1 MFKNTHALFHRL
13 SLICLQSIVIT
24 FSCMNAFAAPAKT
37 VQQQEIVLS
46 GRVLDSNNAP
56 LLGATVIVSDLQL
69 GVSTDFDGVYNL
81 KVSRL
86 PITLEVSYMGY
97 ETQKIEVVNSDFL
110 DIILLE
116 DSNTLSEVV
125 ITALGMEREEKK
137 LGYSQQTISSES
149 LTDARPNNWSDALR
163 GKVPGLS
170 ITGLGGPISS
180 QQIKLRGD
188 NSLDPSNN
196 SALIVIDGVP
206 IQNEF
211 SGSGASNAY
220 MGGSA
225 NNDTPVDFGNAI
237 SDLNPEDI
245 ESITVLKGA
254 GASALYG
261 YQAANGAIIV
271 TTKSGKKNE
280 GLGISISS
288 STKLDVIT
296 NWPDWQYE
304 YGQGSGKG
312 SYLKPAFDEDG
323 NPVPYNERLY
333 YTYGASEDGN
343 STAGSSSAFG
353 PKFDGQYYYQYDPE
367 LEGQSAERKLWRPYK
382 DNRKD
387 FWRTGITHIQNI
399 SIQGGD
405 SKGSMRGSITNT
417 KNNWIMPNTGF
428 DQVSVSVNGNYQ
440 IHDKI
445 KISSVINYRN
455 KSSDNL
461 PGQGYNNHSIGYFMI
476 FQNPNVDLD
485 WYRPIWK
492 KGQENLSMI
501 SPYSSFIDNPFA
513 LAHEVTNSLG
523 QDAVTGNFKVD
534 IDLHENLK
542 LMLRSAVNMYSR
554 STEQRRPYDLNR
566 FAKGHYRITGISKRE
581 TNLDFLLSYQNDI
594 SNDLELGVNFGGNML
609 DYQYLRQDSWADGLE
624 IPGTYNLVNASQSFT
639 SKFDGYNKVNSLYG
653 MVTMGWKNYLYLDLT
668 ARNDW
673 NSMLPKENMSHFFPS
688 ASLGLILN
696 DIFLLPETIS
706 FAKLRS
712 SVASVGGAGGFGNR
726 YKTNKYYVRSDFGG
740 SAQAPTALYNT
751 DLKPEVTLST
761 EFGVDLRMFRSR
773 LRFDAAVY
781 QTNTKNQI
789 LSVPLPQTSG
799 YSSRLTNAGEVRTQ
813 GIELLLDIK
822 PIQNESFEW
831 QTMLNWSKNVS
842 KVISLHENSSEGRLE
857 LMSSSGARL
866 MAVEGGST
874 GALYGRAFN
883 RNEDGAIIYDRNG
896 YPTLT
901 EDVVYIGDTQPKW
914 MAGIVNNFKYKNF
927 KLGVVIDAKYGGTVY
942 SHSHH
947 KLTEQ
952 GKLKHTL
959 KGREEGF
966 LVGEGVVLNDDGTY
980 SPNTKEIGIADYYS
994 RHYQLNNTEAN
1005 SFDASFLKLRE
1016 VSLEYSFPKSTI
1028 EDWGISRLSLSI
1040 YGRNLA
1046 TVSSFPMYDP
1056 EVAGLASG
1064 TNMHPGVEIGQLPVP
1079 SEFGINVKL
1088 GL

>member
-1 MFKNTHALFHRL
+1 MIKSKINLFHRIP
-13 SLICLQSIVIT
+13 LIYFQYIVFGLFLFNV
-24 FSCMNAFAAPAKT
+24 FSTTAKT
-37 VQQQEIVLS
+37 IQQQKINIS
-46 GRVLDSNNAP
+46 GKVVDNNKAP
-56 LLGATVIVSDLQL
+56 LLGVTIIISELQQ
-69 GVSTDFDGVYNL
+69 GTSTDFDGDFNIRVKNL
-81 KVSRL
+81 PV
-86 PITLEVSYMGY
+86 TLEVSYIGF
-97 ETQKIEVVNSDFL
+97 ETQRIEVTDTTPI
-110 DIILLE
+110 DISLIQ
-116 DSNTLSEVV
+116 DKNALSEVV
-125 ITALGMEREEKK
+125 ITALGMKREEKK
-137 LGYSQQTISSES
+137 LGYSQQSISSES

-170 ITGLGGPISS
+170 ITGIGGPISS

-196 SALIVIDGVP
+196 SALIIIDGVP

-245 ESITVLKGA
+245 ESISILKGP

-280 GLGISISS
+280 GLGVSISS

-312 SYLKPAFDEDG
+312 SYLKPAFDEEG
-323 NPVPYNERLY
+323 NAVPYNERLY
-333 YTYGASEDGN
+333 YSYHASEDGN

-353 PKFDGQYYYQYDPE
+353 PKFDGQFYYQYDPE
-367 LEGQSAERKLWRPYK
+367 LEGQSAERRLWKPYK
-382 DNRKD
+382 NNRKD
-387 FWRTGITHIQNI
+387 FWKTGITHIQNI

-405 SKGSMRGSITNT
+405 SKGAMRGSITNT

-440 IHDKI
+440 VHDKI

-492 KGQENLSMI
+492 KGQEDISMI
-501 SPYSSFIDNPFA
+501 SPYSSYIDNPFA
-513 LAHEVTNSLG
+513 LVHEVTNSLG
-523 QDAVTGNFKVD
+523 QDAITGNFKVD
-534 IDLHENLK
+534 IDLQDNLK
-542 LMLRSAVNMYSR
+542 LMLRSAVNMYNKNM
-554 STEQRRPYDLNR
+554 EQRRPYDLNR
-566 FAKGHYRITGISKRE
+566 FAKGHYRKTGVTKRE
-581 TNLDFLLSYQNDI
+581 TNLDFLLSYQNTFGK
-594 SNDLELGVNFGGNML
+594 DLELGVNVGGNML

-624 IPGTYNLVNASQSFT
+624 IPGIYNLVNASQTFT

-653 MVTMGWKNYLYLDLT
+653 MITLGWRDFLFLDLT

-688 ASLGLILN
+688 ASLGLILS
-696 DIFLLPETIS
+696 DIAKLPDVVN
-706 FAKLRS
+706 FVKLRS
-712 SVASVGGAGGFGNR
+712 SIASVGGAGSFSNR
-726 YKTNKYYVRSDFGG
+726 YKTDKYYVRNDFGG

-761 EFGVDLRMFRSR
+761 EFGVDLRMFGNR

-781 QTNTKNQI
+781 QTNTENQI
-789 LSVPLPQTSG
+789 LSVPLPNSSG
-799 YSSRLTNAGEVRTQ
+799 YTSRLTNAGEVRTR
-813 GIELLLDIK
+813 GVELLLDAK
-822 PIQNESFEW
+822 PIRNETFEW
-831 QTMLNWSKNVS
+831 QTILNWSKSES
-842 KVISLHENSSEGRLE
+842 KVVSLHESSEEGRLE

-896 YPTLT
+896 SPTLT
-901 EDVVYIGDTQPKW
+901 EDIVYIGDTQAKW
-914 MAGIVNNFKYKNF
+914 MAGMVNNFKYKNF
-927 KLGVVIDAKYGGTVY
+927 RLGIVVDAKYGGTVY

-966 LVGEGVVLNDDGTY
+966 LIGEGVVLNDDGTY
-980 SPNTKEIGIADYYS
+980 SPNTKELGIADYYAQ
-994 RHYQLNNTEAN
+994 HYQLNNTEAN
-1005 SFDASFLKLRE
+1005 SFEASFLKLRE
-1016 VSLEYSFPKSTI
+1016 VSLEYSFSKNTI
-1028 EDWGISRLSLSI
+1028 ENWGLTRLSFSV
-1040 YGRNLA
+1040 YGRNL
-1046 TVSSFPMYDP
+1046 TTLSSFPMYDP
-1056 EVAGLASG
+1056 EVAGLAGG

>member
-1 MFKNTHALFHRL
+1 MFKKNHTFYNRRL
-13 SLICLQSIVIT
+13 LICLPFIILL
-24 FSCMNAFAAPAKT
+24 CIAPLNIQAKSN
-37 VQQQEIVLS
+37 QQQKIILS
-46 GRVLDSNNAP
+46 GKVIDHNDAP
-56 LLGATVIVSDLQL
+56 LLGATILILELQS
-69 GVSTDFDGVYNL
+69 GASTDFDGVYNIEVT
-81 KVSRL
+81 KFPV
-86 PITLEVSYMGY
+86 TMQVSYIGY
-97 ETQKIEVVNSDFL
+97 KTQKIEVHNSDPL
-110 DIILLE
+110 TIKLIE
-116 DSNTLSEVV
+116 DSSKLSEVV
-125 ITALGMEREEKK
+125 ITALGMKREEKK
-137 LGYSQQTISSES
+137 LGYSQQSISSES

-170 ITGLGGPISS
+170 ITGIGGPISS

-220 MGGSA
+220 MGGAS

-245 ESITVLKGA
+245 ESITVLKGP

-280 GLGISISS
+280 GLGVSISS

-296 NWPDWQYE
+296 EWPDWQYE

-312 SYLKPAFDEDG
+312 SYLKPAFDEEG
-323 NPVPYNERLY
+323 NAVPYNERLY
-333 YTYGASEDGN
+333 YSYHASEDGN

-367 LEGQSAERKLWRPYK
+367 LEGQSAERKLWKPYK
-382 DNRKD
+382 NNRKD
-387 FWRTGITHIQNI
+387 FWKTGITHIQNI

-405 SKGSMRGSITNT
+405 SKGAMRGSITNT

-440 IHDKI
+440 VHEKI

-492 KGQENLSMI
+492 KGQEDISMI
-501 SPYSSFIDNPFA
+501 SPYSSYIDNPFA
-513 LAHEVTNSLG
+513 LVHEVTNSLG
-523 QDAVTGNFKVD
+523 QDAITGNFKVD
-534 IDLHENLK
+534 IDLQNNLK
-542 LMLRSAVNMYSR
+542 LMLRSAVNMYNKNM
-554 STEQRRPYDLNR
+554 EQRRPYDLNR
-566 FAKGHYRITGISKRE
+566 FAKGHYRKTGVTKRE
-581 TNLDFLLSYQNDI
+581 TNLDFLLSYQNTI
-594 SNDLELGVNFGGNML
+594 GKDLELGVNVGGNML

-624 IPGTYNLVNASQSFT
+624 IPGIYNLVNASQTFT

-653 MVTMGWKNYLYLDLT
+653 MITMGWRSFLFLDLT

-688 ASLGLILN
+688 ASLGLILS
-696 DIFLLPETIS
+696 DIVMLPDVVN

-712 SVASVGGAGGFGNR
+712 SIASVGGAGSFSNR
-726 YKTNKYYVRSDFGG
+726 YKTEKYYVRSDFGG

-761 EFGVDLRMFRSR
+761 EFGVDLRMFRNR

-781 QTNTKNQI
+781 QTNTENQI
-789 LSVPLPQTSG
+789 LSVPLPNSSG
-799 YSSRLTNAGEVRTQ
+799 YTSRLTNAGEVRTR
-813 GIELLLDIK
+813 GIELLLDTK
-822 PIQNESFEW
+822 PIRNETFEW
-831 QTMLNWSKNVS
+831 QTILNWSKSESMV
-842 KVISLHENSSEGRLE
+842 VSLHESSAEGRLE

-896 YPTLT
+896 NPTLT
-901 EDVVYIGDTQPKW
+901 EDIVYIGDTQPKW
-914 MAGIVNNFKYKNF
+914 MAGMVNNFKYKNF
-927 KLGVVIDAKYGGTVY
+927 RVGIVIDAKYGGTVY

-966 LVGEGVVLNDDGTY
+966 MVGEGVVLNDDGTY
-980 SPNTKEIGIADYYS
+980 SPNTKEIGIADYYA

-1016 VSLEYSFPKSTI
+1016 VSLEYNFSKNTI
-1028 EDWGISRLSLSI
+1028 EDWGLTRLSFSV

-1046 TVSSFPMYDP
+1046 TLSSFPMYDP

-1079 SEFGINVKL
+1079 SEYGINVKL